1 MLHRYLRSPLGFG
14 CQQVMADGAV
24 CGAFPGAHRPLRTS
38 ACTGTS
44 PEGLLLQDGA
54 TAVPVADRYDPWAV
68 ASFEGACGVT
78 WQTFRCC
85 GPEAPLPARPPEG
98 VPLRIIEGF
107 AQQGYHN
114 WRVHAPWTYVG
125 ETEDMLIMVIQE
137 GDLLH
142 AQLITKV
149 AVEQAAI
156 DVLDL
161 TYRHLLRTKEEA

>member
-14 CQQVMADGAV
+14 CQQVLADGAV

-54 TAVPVADRYDPWAV
+54 QAVPVSDRLNFSAL
-68 ASFEGACGVT
+68 A
-78 WQTFRCC
+78 TFAGSDGQVWGTFCCC
-85 GPEAPLPARPPEG
+85 GPEATLPARPPKD
-98 VPLRIIEGF
+98 VPMRIIEGF

-125 ETEDMLIMVIQE
+125 ETEDMLIMVMQE

-142 AQLITKV
+142 AQLITKQ

-161 TYRHLLRTKEEA
+161 TYQHMLRMREEV